1 MWKLIR
7 WAFFGGLICF
17 AAAQAL
23 PLFPHTNPEAP
34 ATAALRNQVEVP
46 EEINAILR
54 RSCWN
59 CHSNDTIW
67 PWYSHIAPARW
78 LIVRDVEKA
87 RQIMNFSSWTEQA
100 GKKLQQAVGMLA
112 ASCSD
117 VTVGRMP
124 KPEYLFL
131 HSEAMLSEAD
141 KRDFCSWTSREGSRL
156 LILKRKQAAAT
167 EAPWQ

>member
-1 MWKLIR
+1 MWSLLRWIALAALI
-7 WAFFGGLICF
+7 GF
-17 AAAQAL
+17 AIAQAL
-23 PLFPHTNPEAP
+23 PLFPRTNPAAP
-34 ATAALRNQVEVP
+34 PTAGLHNQVEVP
-46 EEINAILR
+46 GEIDAILR

-59 CHSNDTIW
+59 CHSNDTVW
-67 PWYSHIAPARW
+67 PWYSSIAPAKW

-87 RQIMNFSSWTEQA
+87 REIMNFSSWTEQA

-124 KPEYLFL
+124 KPEYVFL

-141 KRDFCSWTSREGSRL
+141 KKDFCQWTQREGKRL
-156 LILKRKQAAAT
+156 LILKRKAAA
-167 EAPWQ
+167 AGGGA